1 VVVTARLHILINH
14 GRGLG
19 SPSGPSHE
27 RRSALRLRF
36 RADAARHLVRPSDA
50 FQSRS
55 GQCAPFW
62 RVASAI
68 PRVRGANIQQLF
80 GSGRCVKPSSE
91 STRGRRW
98 PSRRDDGPLPR
109 SRLTPAG
116 TSAQL
121 QRPRRP
127 ARTVIYRHLGDAGRA
142 ILSARFGTVRILAS
156 GARTIVP
163 SRGSGQCARTDHL
176 KPLLAWAGIAG
187 RPPPTGTHGGP

>member
-1 VVVTARLHILINH
+1 VTGSERGATARAGTHQLRHLPGLGRRVPVSIDLRREGAGGIPGVTPWGRPNASRGVPSVVPTPFSQLVVVTARLFILRNH

-80 GSGRCVKPSSE
+80 GSGRCVKHLPNR
-91 STRGRRW
+91 RGL
-98 PSRRDDGPLPR
+98 D
-109 SRLTPAG
+109 
-116 TSAQL
+116 
-121 QRPRRP
+121 
-127 ARTVIYRHLGDAGRA
+127 VGRA
-142 ILSARFGTVRILAS
+142 DAMT
-156 GARTIVP
+156 
-163 SRGSGQCARTDHL
+163 
-176 KPLLAWAGIAG
+176 G
-187 RPPPTGTHGGP
+187 RCPDLV